1 MMGPA
6 STKLNEGNA
15 MRERLLAAE
24 KVKAIEWRDGRLFLL
39 DQRRLPLEE
48 HWHGYDSAQGVADAI
63 RDMVVRGAPAIGIS
77 AAYGVVLGL
86 RARLA
91 EGDGWRERMEE
102 DFRMLAESRP
112 TAVNL
117 FWALRQMRERLE
129 RLKPGE
135 EPLVALEAQAVAIHQ
150 SDREA
155 NLTMAQFGV
164 DLIRKHQGNPQ
175 NLLTHCNTGAL
186 ATGGFG
192 TALGVIRAAH
202 LEGLVERVYADETR
216 PWLQGSRLTAWELAG
231 EGVPVT
237 LNADSTAAHLMKTRG
252 ISWVIVGADRITAN
266 GDVANKIGTYQ
277 LAVLAM
283 HHGVR
288 FMVVAPSSTIDME
301 LENGDDIPIEE
312 RAGSELL
319 EVNGQRFAADVEAY
333 NPMFDVTP
341 ADLIDAIVTEKGVV
355 ERPSAAKLAELMSR
369 KRLH

>member
-1 MMGPA
+1 
-6 STKLNEGNA
+6 
-15 MRERLLAAE
+15 MREQLLAAE
-24 KVKAIEWRDGRLFLL
+24 KVKAIEWRDGTLYLL
-39 DQRRLPLEE
+39 DQRVLPREE
-48 HWHGYDSAQGVADAI
+48 TWLAYDSAADVAEAI
-63 RDMVVRGAPAIGIS
+63 RSMVVRGAPAIGIA
-77 AAYGVVLGL
+77 AAYGLVLGVK
-86 RARLA
+86 ARLV
-91 EGDGWRERMEE
+91 EGDPDWRVSLE
-102 DFRMLAESRP
+102 DDFTVLMESRP

-117 FWALRQMRERLE
+117 FWALERMRERLQ
-129 RLKPGE
+129 RLKVGDD
-135 EPLVALEAQAVAIHQ
+135 PLAVLEAEAVGIHQ

-155 NLTMAQFGV
+155 NLTMAQLGME
-164 DLIRKHQGNPQ
+164 LIRKHQGNPQ

-202 LEGLVERVYADETR
+202 LDGLVERVYADETR

-237 LNADSTAAHLMKTRG
+237 VNADSAAAHLMKTRG
-252 ISWVIVGADRITAN
+252 ITWVIVGADRITAN

-277 LAVLAM
+277 LAVCAM

-288 FMVVAPSSTIDME
+288 FMVVAPSSTIDMA
-301 LENGDDIPIEE
+301 LESGDDIPIEE

-319 EVNGQRFAADVEAY
+319 EVGGQRLAADVEAC
-333 NPMFDVTP
+333 NPVFDVTP

-355 ERPSAAKLAELMSR
+355 ERPDAAKMAQLMCR